1 MPHNRST
8 KSPSVDLL
16 RVRMARWSSVRVDLV
31 CFKYDFQQPQPRN
44 PWRPCKKFQDLQ
56 RFRICRVSSPSSPF
70 FSSHLD
76 VHLPCVA
83 ARPISAL
90 GCGQSKTARGQ
101 VSWHRFTLVH
111 IGWHVRDTEESLVG
125 DGGRWRKPHRN
136 DLTAPSPRALTE
148 FPECFVACLPESH
161 KAPRAPGHPLPSWHV
176 LKRLDV
182 TDVSKFA

>member
-1 MPHNRST
+1 MT
-8 KSPSVDLL
+8 
-16 RVRMARWSSVRVDLV
+16 
-31 CFKYDFQQPQPRN
+31 
-44 PWRPCKKFQDLQ
+44 
-56 RFRICRVSSPSSPF
+56 
-70 FSSHLD
+70 SSHNLGIPEDRVKSSKIFRDFGFVVFLLQVLRFFLLILD

-148 FPECFVACLPESH
+148 FPECFVACLPEH

-182 TDVSKFA
+182 TDVS